1 MFRSIH
7 GIQAL
12 FLFPLSLL
20 LQIYAIAHITCYR
33 WKYQQQDNRVHVFT
47 INNGMNG
54 KWAAGNPEYNHG
66 QEARVSS
73 IPNTQAHN
81 EILFGIKNMLF
92 IIICVGGLLVSAFCL
107 SNLWTNDYSSLHAI
121 FYYMNDFFP
130 LFVVNTMFPCYFYSS
145 NGNARKYIKQTLCNA
160 E

>member
-7 GIQAL
+7 STQAL
-12 FLFPLSLL
+12 CLFPLSLV
-20 LQIYAIAHITCYR
+20 LQIYAIAHITCYK
-33 WKYQQQDNRVHVFT
+33 WKCQRQDNRVHVFT
-47 INNGMNG
+47 ISNGMNV
-54 KWAAGNPEYNHG
+54 KWAESTESNEG
-66 QEARVSS
+66 QKAAVSS
-73 IPNTQAHN
+73 NPNTQAHN

-92 IIICVGGLLVSAFCL
+92 IIICVGRLLVSAFCL

-145 NGNARKYIKQTLCNA
+145 NGNARKYIKQTLFNA
-160 E
+160 Q